1 MTLGM
6 QSILLAPNQDV
17 NSIQRKVARW
27 EISHDGDFD
36 ILIVKWLDE
45 VIYRAEV
52 HEEFLLECQP
62 MIRDGII
69 EAQVSYVS
77 KDEVELEVE
86 IKAVT
91 PMNSLSEKSSHRKKS
106 LQIGQKYHHSRVL
119 DGTEMSSLTS
129 EVARIPISKPIG
141 PAIIQNNKTGIEIW
155 IGRSAANIRIQIYLP
170 ANVSITRKCN
180 HASIII
186 SSVENNSNT
195 ISGVGICVA
204 NAIITSNKLGP
215 SKTAYDAINGITQIR
230 KSPTIFFVRSC

>member
-1 MTLGM
+1 LSYWVRPTTADVGIRAFGKNQNDLLREMTLGM

-77 KDEVELEVE
+77 KDKVELEVE

-91 PMNSLSEKSSHRKKS
+91 THEFAFREVKSQEKIPS
-106 LQIGQKYHHSRVL
+106 
-119 DGTEMSSLTS
+119 DWP
-129 EVARIPISKPIG
+129 EVPSFEG
-141 PAIIQNNKTGIEIW
+141 PGWYGDVVFDI
-155 IGRSAANIRIQIYLP
+155 
-170 ANVSITRKCN
+170 
-180 HASIII
+180 
-186 SSVENNSNT
+186 
-195 ISGVGICVA
+195 
-204 NAIITSNKLGP
+204 
-215 SKTAYDAINGITQIR
+215 
-230 KSPTIFFVRSC
+230 

>member
-1 MTLGM
+1 LLGAYKSPRGDSLSYWVRPTTADVGIRAFGKNQNDLLREMTLGM

-91 PMNSLSEKSSHRKKS
+91 THEFAFREVKSQEKIPS
-106 LQIGQKYHHSRVL
+106 
-119 DGTEMSSLTS
+119 DWP
-129 EVARIPISKPIG
+129 EVPSFEG
-141 PAIIQNNKTGIEIW
+141 PGWYGDVVFDI
-155 IGRSAANIRIQIYLP
+155 
-170 ANVSITRKCN
+170 
-180 HASIII
+180 
-186 SSVENNSNT
+186 
-195 ISGVGICVA
+195 
-204 NAIITSNKLGP
+204 
-215 SKTAYDAINGITQIR
+215 
-230 KSPTIFFVRSC
+230 

>member
-1 MTLGM
+1 MSYWVRPTTADVGIRAFGKNRNDLLREMTLGM
-6 QSILLAPNQDV
+6 QSILLAGDQDV
-17 NSIQRKVARW
+17 NPIQRKVARW

-91 PMNSLSEKSSHRKKS
+91 THEFAFREVKSQEKIPS
-106 LQIGQKYHHSRVL
+106 
-119 DGTEMSSLTS
+119 DWP
-129 EVARIPISKPIG
+129 EVPSFEG
-141 PAIIQNNKTGIEIW
+141 PGWYGDVVFDI
-155 IGRSAANIRIQIYLP
+155 
-170 ANVSITRKCN
+170 
-180 HASIII
+180 
-186 SSVENNSNT
+186 
-195 ISGVGICVA
+195 
-204 NAIITSNKLGP
+204 
-215 SKTAYDAINGITQIR
+215 
-230 KSPTIFFVRSC
+230 

>member
-1 MTLGM
+1 LSYWVRPTTADVGIRAFGKNRNDLLREMTLGM

-91 PMNSLSEKSSHRKKS
+91 THEFAFREVKSQEKIPS
-106 LQIGQKYHHSRVL
+106 
-119 DGTEMSSLTS
+119 DWP
-129 EVARIPISKPIG
+129 EVPSFEG
-141 PAIIQNNKTGIEIW
+141 PGWYGDVVFDI
-155 IGRSAANIRIQIYLP
+155 
-170 ANVSITRKCN
+170 
-180 HASIII
+180 
-186 SSVENNSNT
+186 
-195 ISGVGICVA
+195 
-204 NAIITSNKLGP
+204 
-215 SKTAYDAINGITQIR
+215 
-230 KSPTIFFVRSC
+230 